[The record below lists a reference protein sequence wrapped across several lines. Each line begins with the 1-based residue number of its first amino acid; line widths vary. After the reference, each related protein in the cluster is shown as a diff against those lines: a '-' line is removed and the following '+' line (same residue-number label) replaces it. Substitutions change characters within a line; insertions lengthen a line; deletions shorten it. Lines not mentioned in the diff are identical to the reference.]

1 MNSQERAMTTAD
13 LSNPHLGHG
22 RNEGPNEAS
31 PREAAVSAPVPTP
44 QFELTTSRQF
54 PNFLAEQQ
62 ISLAFTTYQAGK
74 LFLLGLKPDGHIAV
88 SERTLARCMG
98 MVASPGALHVATLY
112 QIWRFRNVL
121 EAGALHEGHDALYA
135 PRMSWVTGDL
145 DVHDMGLLPDG
156 RPAFANTL
164 FSCVA
169 TVSDTH
175 SFVPLWQPRFISKLA
190 AEDRCHLNG
199 LAMEGNVP
207 RYVTVVGQSDV
218 ADGWREHRHNGGCV
232 IDMASHEVVVG
243 GLSMPHSPRL
253 HAGKL
258 WLLNSGTGEFG
269 WVDVKAGRF
278 EPVAFCPGYLRGL
291 AFVGDYAVLGLSQS
305 RGNRTFSGL
314 ALDAALAQ
322 RGAQARCG
330 LMVVDL
336 RTGDTVHWVRLAGVV
351 QELYDV
357 VLLPGVRRP
366 SAIGFK
372 SDSIRRVITVDDK
385 P

>member
-1 MNSQERAMTTAD
+1 MTPTD
-13 LSNPHLGHG
+13 LSNPIVA
-22 RNEGPNEAS
+22 NGPKGS
-31 PREAAVSAPVPTP
+31 PLHEAANSAVLPIP

-54 PNFLAEQQ
+54 PNFLAGQQ
-62 ISLAFTTYQAGK
+62 LSLAFTTYQAGK
-74 LFLLGLKPDGHIAV
+74 LFLLGLKPDGHVSV

-98 MVASPGALHVATLY
+98 MVASPGGLHVATLY

-121 EAGALHEGHDALYA
+121 DAGALHDGHDALYA

-145 DVHDMGLLPDG
+145 DVHDMGLMPDG
-156 RPAFANTL
+156 RPVFANTL
-164 FSCVA
+164 FSCVS
-169 TVSDTH
+169 TVSDAY
-175 SFVPLWQPRFISKLA
+175 SFEPLWQPRFISKLA

-199 LAMEGNVP
+199 LAMDGNVP

-314 ALDAALAQ
+314 ALDEALAK

-372 SDSIRRVITVDDK
+372 SDSIRRVITVGDAGK
-385 P
+385 I

>member
-1 MNSQERAMTTAD
+1 MTPTSAPD
-13 LSNPHLGHG
+13 ANATQQ
-22 RNEGPNEAS
+22 RS
-31 PREAAVSAPVPTP
+31 PEAAQTPAGMAEKAADPAVP

-74 LFLLGLKPDGHIAV
+74 LFLLGLQPDGHVSV

-98 MVASPGALHVATLY
+98 MVASPGGLHVATLY

-121 EAGALHEGHDALYA
+121 DAGVLHNGHDALYA

-156 RPAFANTL
+156 RPVFANTL

-169 TVSDTH
+169 TVSDAH

-199 LAMEGNVP
+199 LAMDGNVP

-314 ALDAALAQ
+314 ALDEALAK

-372 SDSIRRVITVDDK
+372 SDSIRRVITVGDAGK
-385 P
+385 I

>member
-1 MNSQERAMTTAD
+1 MTPTSAPD
-13 LSNPHLGHG
+13 ANATQQ
-22 RNEGPNEAS
+22 RS
-31 PREAAVSAPVPTP
+31 PEAAQTPAGMAEKAAEPAVP

-74 LFLLGLKPDGHIAV
+74 LFLLGLQPDGHVSV

-98 MVASPGALHVATLY
+98 MVASPGGLHVATLY

-121 EAGALHEGHDALYA
+121 DAGVLHNGHDALYA

-156 RPAFANTL
+156 RPVFANTL

-169 TVSDTH
+169 TVSDAH

-199 LAMEGNVP
+199 LAMDGNVP

-314 ALDAALAQ
+314 ALDEALAK

-372 SDSIRRVITVDDK
+372 SDSIRRVITVGDSVK
-385 P
+385 I